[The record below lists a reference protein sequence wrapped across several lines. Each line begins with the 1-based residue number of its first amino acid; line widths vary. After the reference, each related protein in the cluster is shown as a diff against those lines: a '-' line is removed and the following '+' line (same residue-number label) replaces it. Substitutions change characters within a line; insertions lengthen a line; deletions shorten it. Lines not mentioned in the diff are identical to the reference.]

1 MAVVLPK
8 EQGDQAPDRAPQL
21 EGYPEDKPSEGI
33 VPSDPAGLESST
45 ARGT

>member
-21 EGYPEDKPSEGI
+21 EGYPEDKPSEGHR
-33 VPSDPAGLESST
+33 GLLSGEPEGC
-45 ARGT
+45 RK